1 MRILD
6 RYIFKSVLTIFLW
19 CLFTFF
25 FLFIIVDLFSHLDVI
40 LENKV
45 NLRVII
51 QYYLAYLPV
60 IFIQVAPFA
69 CLLATLYTFAKL
81 NHDNEI
87 IAMRAS
93 GLSIFQITRT
103 VMIFGLVTSAMLFW
117 VNDRFV
123 PQARF
128 LTERTQEAM
137 ENSSKKKNA
146 AKELEVIKDLS
157 IYGMQNRLYFIN
169 KFYPATN
176 TMTGIIILEHDVR
189 QNITKKI
196 VANRG
201 FYSDGVWKF
210 FQCLTYT
217 FDEDG
222 QLTIDPQYLDE
233 EVMAISE
240 TPEEFI
246 HQRQTTDYMNIADIK
261 GYIMRLSKSGATT
274 VIRNLY
280 VDLYQRFTAPLTS
293 LIIILLGIPFS
304 LKIRRKATGFSS
316 LGLSLIMGFLY
327 YVFNAISVALGK
339 AGILAPLVAASL
351 PHILALTFALYM
363 IRTIP

>member
-6 RYIFKSVLTIFLW
+6 RYIFKSVLTLFLW

-40 LENKV
+40 LENRV

-51 QYYLAYLPV
+51 QYYLAYIPV

-69 CLLATLYTFAKL
+69 CLLATLYTFSKL

-103 VMIFGLVTSAMLFW
+103 VIIFGLVTSALLFW

-128 LTERTQEAM
+128 ITERTKEAM
-137 ENSSKKKNA
+137 ENSSKNNA
-146 AKELEVIKDLS
+146 RKELEVIKELS

-176 TMTGIIILEHDVR
+176 TMTGIIILEHDSQ

-196 VANRG
+196 VANKG
-201 FYSDGVWKF
+201 IYADGIWKF
-210 FQCLTYT
+210 YQSLTYT

-240 TPEEFI
+240 TPAEFI
-246 HQRQTTDYMNIADIK
+246 HQRQSTDYMSIADIR
-261 GYIMRLSKSGATT
+261 GYIKRLSKSGAVT

-280 VDLYQRFTAPLTS
+280 VDLYQRFTSPLTS
-293 LIIILLGIPFS
+293 MIIILLGIPFS

-316 LGLSLIMGFLY
+316 LGLSLVMGFLY
-327 YVFNAISVALGK
+327 YVLNAISVALGK
-339 AGILAPLVAASL
+339 AGILQPIIAASL
-351 PHILALTFALYM
+351 PHILALTFAIYL
-363 IRTIP
+363 IRAIP